1 MGSGCKETYEAPATS
16 IVEVK
21 YEGIIC
27 QSGGVEGTRNGYG
40 EAIEDDWA

>member
-1 MGSGCKETYEAPATS
+1 MGSVSQETYEAPATT
-16 IVEVK
+16 IVDVK

-27 QSGGVEGTRNGYG
+27 QSGGVEGTRYGYG